1 MGREREEEVIQR
13 LQADGKVSPTAR
25 RDILCSEHVQKGN
38 LWARVYGRSETH
50 TKEMVKIVLIREGPE
65 ETVG

>member
-1 MGREREEEVIQR
+1 MGRGKEEEVIQR

-25 RDILCSEHVQKGN
+25 RAILCSEHVQKGD
-38 LWARVYGRSETH
+38 LGARVYGCSETH
-50 TKEMVKIVLIREGPE
+50 TKEMVKIVLSREGPE